1 MSAFFVLLGLAVAA
15 LGATTS
21 VAVLAVS
28 RLDLTR
34 WVARKLDGAGAAVTL
49 LSRPGDVS
57 AAADALVAV
66 GVAVA
71 GVSAPWALA
80 SAGLGTTLFLELF
93 LGVPVLCLAAYFLPR
108 AIGRRWPEPLVRAI
122 VPRAVGRRWP
132 EAVVRSVVPRLQA
145 AGALV
150 GRIVRGRV
158 ATERAELAA
167 LLRDTASAG
176 LAREDELEIVTGV
189 MTFADRLVREVMTP
203 RTRITAAPEGATT
216 AELARLVTSS
226 GYTRLP
232 LYRGSLDE
240 IVGMV
245 HAFDVI
251 KAASGGTVRV
261 RPVAHLPATRRCAD
275 ALLDL
280 RREGRHL
287 AVVLDEFGGTAGL
300 VTMENLLEALVGEIF
315 DELDVPT
322 PAVQGGG
329 GVLVVDA
336 GFGLAQ
342 LREHFGLPIEAPAKV
357 ETVGGFLTWA
367 AGRIPQQGDRLSTA
381 GLEFDVL
388 EASATRLVKLV
399 VRSAGPSGPRGQ

>member
-1 MSAFFVLLGLAVAA
+1 MSVLVVLLGLALAAYGATASVAA
-15 LGATTS
+15 LA
-21 VAVLAVS
+21 AS
-28 RLDLTR
+28 RLELTR
-34 WVARKLDGAGAAVTL
+34 WVARQLEGHDAAVTL
-49 LSRPGDVS
+49 LSRPGDV
-57 AAADALVAV
+57 AAAGDALVAV
-66 GVAVA
+66 GVAIA
-71 GVSAPWALA
+71 GVAAPWALRTT
-80 SAGLGTTLFLELF
+80 GLATTLALELVV
-93 LGVPVLCLAAYFLPR
+93 GVPALAVVAYF
-108 AIGRRWPEPLVRAI
+108 

-132 EAVVRSVVPRLQA
+132 EAVVRAVVPRLRA
-145 AGALV
+145 PGALV
-150 GRIVRGRV
+150 GRIVRGRA
-158 ATERAELAA
+158 ATERAELAP

-203 RTRITAAPEGATT
+203 RTRIAAAPEGATT

-251 KAASGGTVRV
+251 KAGSGGTVRV
-261 RPVAHLPATRRCAD
+261 RPVAQLPATRRCAD

-322 PAVQGGG
+322 PTVQGGG

-336 GFGLAQ
+336 SFSLAQ
-342 LREHFGLPIEAPAKV
+342 LREHFSLPIEAPPKV

-367 AGRIPQQGDRLSTA
+367 AGRIPQQGDRVLTA

-388 EASATRLVKLV
+388 EATPTRLVKLV
-399 VRSAGPSGPRGQ
+399 VRSTEASGHRGE

>member
-66 GVAVA
+66 GVTVA

-80 SAGLGTTLFLELF
+80 SAGLGTTLFLELV
-93 LGVPVLCLAAYFLPR
+93 LGLPVLCFAAYFLPR
-108 AIGRRWPEPLVRAI
+108 AVGRRWPEPLVRTI
-122 VPRAVGRRWP
+122 VPRLRP
-132 EAVVRSVVPRLQA
+132 

-150 GRIVRGRV
+150 GRIIRGRA

-167 LLRDTASAG
+167 LLRDGTSAG
-176 LAREDELEIVTGV
+176 LAGEDELEIVTGV
-189 MTFADRLVREVMTP
+189 MAFADRVVREAMTP
-203 RTRITAAPEGATT
+203 RTRIVAAPEHAT
-216 AELARLVTSS
+216 AADLAALVTGS
-226 GYTRLP
+226 GYTRIP
-232 LYRGSLDE
+232 VYRSSPDD

-251 KAASGGTVRV
+251 KAGPGGEVGV
-261 RPVAHLPATRRCAD
+261 RPVSVIPAARRCAD

-280 RREGRHL
+280 RRERRHM
-287 AVVLDEFGGTAGL
+287 AVVLDEYGGTAGII
-300 VTMENLLEALVGEIF
+300 TMEDLLEELVGEIF
-315 DELDVPT
+315 DELDEPGT
-322 PAVQGGG
+322 GAQRPRR
-329 GVLVVDA
+329 GVLVVEA
-336 GFGLAQ
+336 GHPLAD
-342 LREHFGLPIEAPAKV
+342 LREHFGLPLEAPARV
-357 ETVGGFLTWA
+357 ETAGGYVAWV
-367 AGRIPQQGDRLSTA
+367 AGRIPAEGEQVTIA
-381 GLEFDVL
+381 GLEFDVV
-388 EASATRLVKLV
+388 EATPTRLVRLV
-399 VRSAGPSGPRGQ
+399 VRQAAMQPDASAAVRS

>member
-1 MSAFFVLLGLAVAA
+1 VSVLVVLLGLALAAYGATASVAA
-15 LGATTS
+15 LA
-21 VAVLAVS
+21 AS
-28 RLDLTR
+28 RMELTR
-34 WVARKLDGAGAAVTL
+34 WVARQLEGHDAAITL
-49 LSRPGDVS
+49 LSRPGDV
-57 AAADALVAV
+57 AAAGDALVAI
-66 GVAVA
+66 GVAIA
-71 GVSAPWALA
+71 GVAAPWALRTT
-80 SAGLGTTLFLELF
+80 GLATTLALELVVGVPA
-93 LGVPVLCLAAYFLPR
+93 LGVVAYF
-108 AIGRRWPEPLVRAI
+108 I
-122 VPRAVGRRWP
+122 PRAVGRRWP
-132 EAVVRSVVPRLQA
+132 EAVVRSVVPRLKG

-150 GRIVRGRV
+150 GRIVRGRA

-167 LLRDTASAG
+167 LLRDTAAAG

-189 MTFADRLVREVMTP
+189 MSFADRLVREVMTP
-203 RTRITAAPEGATT
+203 RTRITAAPEGAST

-226 GYTRLP
+226 GFTRVP

-251 KAASGGTVRV
+251 KAGPAGSVRV
-261 RPVAHLPATRRCAD
+261 RPVAQLPATRRCAD
-275 ALLDL
+275 ALLEM

-315 DELDVPT
+315 DELDVPA

-336 GFGLAQ
+336 GFSLAQ
-342 LREHFGLPIEAPAKV
+342 LRDHFALPLEAPAKV
-357 ETVGGFLTWA
+357 ETAGGFLTWA
-367 AGRIPQQGDRLSTA
+367 AGRIPQQGDRVAAA

-388 EASATRLVKLV
+388 EATATRLVKLV
-399 VRSAGPSGPRGQ
+399 VRTGAAPLPRGQ